1 MECLSEITPGMLDRE
16 KGNEEQKGSGSTE
29 GMDKRVSGDW
39 KLDLR
44 KKIQRMKNDGKYF
57 TPSKVIRRN

>member
-29 GMDKRVSGDW
+29 EWTRVSGDW